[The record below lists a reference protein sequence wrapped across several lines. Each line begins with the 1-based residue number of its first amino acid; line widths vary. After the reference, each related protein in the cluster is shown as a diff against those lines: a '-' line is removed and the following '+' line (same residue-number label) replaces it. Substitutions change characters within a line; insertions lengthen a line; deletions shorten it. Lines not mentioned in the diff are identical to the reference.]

1 MKISTPISAV
11 SKMKRTLPALAMACM
26 LPLLASTA
34 ASAASMQIVNN
45 SDRDISEVRLS
56 VAGTESFG
64 RNQIRDDIESG
75 QSFVLPPLAPGL
87 YDVRIV
93 ADDET
98 CTLGAANLVVPKTWV
113 VTDNL
118 LRACERSRD

>member
-1 MKISTPISAV
+1 
-11 SKMKRTLPALAMACM
+11 MKRALPMLAMACV

-34 ASAASMQIVNN
+34 ASAASMQIVND
-45 SDRDISEVRLS
+45 SDRDIGEVRLS

-75 QSFVLPPLAPGL
+75 QSFVLPPLQPGL

-93 ADDET
+93 TDGES
-98 CTLGAANLVVPKTWV
+98 CTLGAANLSVPKTWV
-113 VTDNL
+113 VTNAL
-118 LRACERSRD
+118 LDACERSRDN